1 MKKTLNLLLTA
12 LLFLGFA
19 ACEKPQTEEE
29 TKEPNTENTDK
40 PGPGEDEG
48 NKDDNGEENE
58 NEGNENEGNG
68 NNLPKFDFPFF
79 EEFPI
84 ECGNLIAEGSEVGKL
99 GTKTVQK

>member
-19 ACEKPQTEEE
+19 ACEKPQTDEE

-58 NEGNENEGNG
+58 NEGNENEGNQ
-68 NNLPKFDFPFF
+68 NNCRSNANKHLQGQKSFVGLFFLPYHF
-79 EEFPI
+79 
-84 ECGNLIAEGSEVGKL
+84 
-99 GTKTVQK
+99 Q